1 VNLNE
6 VKDILGISDY
16 KQDGYIDTTI
26 PLYID
31 FVKEYCNNQFLGSE
45 ELPGGVKLAI
55 AKMIEFN
62 LNKSGVS
69 SSAFGEVSYSYSLDF
84 PASILRLLQP
94 YARIRV

>member
-1 VNLNE
+1 MNLQE
-6 VKDILGISDY
+6 VKDILGRTDSKHDV
-16 KQDGYIDTTI
+16 YIDTVI

-31 FVKEYCNNQFLGSE
+31 YVKEYCNNQSLSTG

-69 SSAFGEVSYSYSLDF
+69 SSSFGEVSYSYSLDF
-84 PASILRLLQP
+84 PPSILRMLQP
-94 YARIRV
+94 YSRIRV